1 MTGFFMSGLL
11 PVLCLAETAYDLN
24 AKGGRAME
32 QGRSEEA
39 VSYFKE
45 ALRLAPENKVIR
57 ANLSVSYNNL
67 ALDYDAGGD
76 FDRANLMMEKAFA
89 ADPDSALIK
98 KNYGML
104 LTNQAWRRFDGKRDE
119 SEILP
124 LLEKALGYTTAL
136 PQAYILLGEIYF
148 KRDEQKR
155 AAENWD
161 KALSLDPSLKEVKKK
176 LKKLSKEIKT
186 EKEFSSHSGEHFKVK
201 FEGIEL
207 WSDAWTVLEILESV
221 YYRLG
226 GIFN

>member
-1 MTGFFMSGLL
+1 MRRNRSAARSFMTGFFMSGLL

-161 KALSLDPSLKEVKKK
+161 KALSLDPS
-176 LKKLSKEIKT
+176 
-186 EKEFSSHSGEHFKVK
+186 
-201 FEGIEL
+201 
-207 WSDAWTVLEILESV
+207 
-221 YYRLG
+221 
-226 GIFN
+226 